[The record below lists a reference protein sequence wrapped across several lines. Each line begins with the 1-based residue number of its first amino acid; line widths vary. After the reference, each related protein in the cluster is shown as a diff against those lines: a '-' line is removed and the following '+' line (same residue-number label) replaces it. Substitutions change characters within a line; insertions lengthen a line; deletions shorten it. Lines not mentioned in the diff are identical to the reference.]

1 MKDLHTVES
10 VNVFQLQTQ
19 QAMQKKAKEKE
30 TQRSSNHPGAAS
42 RKAKGRTRRKGGPLM
57 RTFIHMGLL
66 LAIVVPVRT
75 GPSAGSRMEGAG
87 GARAS

>member
-1 MKDLHTVES
+1 
-10 VNVFQLQTQ
+10 
-19 QAMQKKAKEKE
+19 
-30 TQRSSNHPGAAS
+30 
-42 RKAKGRTRRKGGPLM
+42 M